1 MKIVSFTPKRDGK
14 CYYSGWQLKNGV
26 FDEIGFSQA
35 CGYCD
40 YHKNIKPLEFIHFK
54 IYIDC
59 HFCVIK
65 CLRGIDR
72 ETELGSIYIPIDEKY
87 IKKIKEIF
95 NVCLQKK

>member
-14 CYYSGWQLKNGV
+14 CYYSGWHLKEGS
-26 FDEIGFSQA
+26 FDEMSFHQVCEYFKGRLKYRVI
-35 CGYCD
+35 C
-40 YHKNIKPLEFIHFK
+40 FK
-54 IYIDC
+54 IHIDC

-65 CLRGIDR
+65 CLSCIDR
-72 ETELGSIYIPIDEKY
+72 KKELGSIYIPIDEKY